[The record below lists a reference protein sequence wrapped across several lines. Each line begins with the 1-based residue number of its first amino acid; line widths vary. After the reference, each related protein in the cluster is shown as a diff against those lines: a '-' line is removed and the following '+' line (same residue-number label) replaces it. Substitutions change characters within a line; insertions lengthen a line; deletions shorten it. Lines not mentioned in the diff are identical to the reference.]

1 MNIGNAYFSENTYMN
16 HAAVNPAFS
25 LMYSWNKS
33 ENFAGKYNYLDEHKR
48 AACYAPLYPAST
60 EDCTRQLLR
69 ATRPNIL
76 IIILEGFG
84 GEYIEE
90 LGGAKNVS
98 PNMSRLIREGIFF
111 DNVYANSFRTDRGLV
126 STLSGHISYPTTS
139 IMKLPAKSRLYPV

>member
-1 MNIGNAYFSENTYMN
+1 MLLHNFTYVLLGGLIFLAIRGGVGRSTMNIGNAYFSENTYMN

-90 LGGAKNVS
+90 TGWS
-98 PNMSRLIREGIFF
+98 
-111 DNVYANSFRTDRGLV
+111 
-126 STLSGHISYPTTS
+126 
-139 IMKLPAKSRLYPV
+139 